1 MSKTYRSLTPYSVDP
16 SIRVTYHPRSKKV
29 SSRFFS
35 RTTTYLFSQRIT
47 VSNTSTSKIENL
59 KIIDHVHTNVFEDS
73 EITVKL
79 VKPALK
85 LPGEGLSKV
94 VGELKPLVPP
104 NAEVAQGIIAKW
116 YGSGEVQVEALG
128 VDGRLYWECTI
139 PAQTKIGLVLEWK
152 VKVPL
157 RTDIVG
163 LKF

>member
-1 MSKTYRSLTPYSVDP
+1 M
-16 SIRVTYHPRSKKV
+16 
-29 SSRFFS
+29 
-35 RTTTYLFSQRIT
+35 
-47 VSNTSTSKIENL
+47 
-59 KIIDHVHTNVFEDS
+59 
-73 EITVKL
+73 KL

-104 NAEVAQGIIAKW
+104 NAEVTPGIIAKW

-128 VDGRLYWECTI
+128 MDGRLYWECTI